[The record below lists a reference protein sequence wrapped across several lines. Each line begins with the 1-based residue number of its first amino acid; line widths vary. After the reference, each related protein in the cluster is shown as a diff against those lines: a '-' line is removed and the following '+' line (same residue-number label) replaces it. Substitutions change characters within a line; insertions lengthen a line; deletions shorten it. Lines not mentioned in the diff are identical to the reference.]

1 MPRVAQRVHVA
12 TESGLAVRLNARMP
26 TIRGRL
32 RRDRSAGEERK
43 GEYVEIDPSEL
54 TGVFAAPRWL
64 RDAGFTAWLLVG
76 ITLFVFGL
84 VWLLSLTHAIFLPLV
99 TAGVIA
105 AVAGPLVGWLNRH
118 RVPRGLGA
126 ALVMLGIVAAGCLAV
141 YLILNGITSETSGIT
156 AHLTSGADKIEGW
169 LKDLGVSSGKA
180 EAANQDASSGASDAF
195 RGLIDG
201 VATGIGALSSL
212 VFFLAMTVLSLF
224 FLLKDGPSI
233 RSWGERHMG
242 VPSDVAHTIT
252 ERTLQSLRGYF
263 LGVTIVA
270 VFNAV
275 LVGGGALL
283 LGVPLAGTIAVVTF
297 LGAYIPYLGAW
308 SAGAFSVLLALG
320 GAGADAAGGMV
331 VIQLL
336 SNGPLQQIVQ
346 PIAYGAALGIHPLA
360 VLVLTIAGGAL
371 FGAVGLIL
379 SAPIAAAIVRISAD
393 LSRAQNGADGAE
405 NVATPSPAPT

>member
-1 MPRVAQRVHVA
+1 
-12 TESGLAVRLNARMP
+12 MP

-32 RRDRSAGEERK
+32 RRDRSGGEEQK

-54 TGVFAAPRWL
+54 TGVFDAPRWL

-76 ITLFVFGL
+76 ISVVLVGL

-105 AVAGPLVGWLNRH
+105 AVAGPLVGWLHRH
-118 RVPRGLGA
+118 RVPRALGA
-126 ALVMLGIVAAGCLAV
+126 TLVMFGIVAAGCLAV
-141 YLILNGITSETSGIT
+141 YLILTGITSETSSISG
-156 AHLTSGADKIEGW
+156 HLTSGADKIEGW
-169 LKDLGVSSGKA
+169 LKDLGVSSGKDH
-180 EAANQDASSGASDAF
+180 AANQHASSGASDAF

-233 RSWGERHMG
+233 RSWTERHMG
-242 VPSDVAHTIT
+242 VPSEVAHTIT
-252 ERTLQSLRGYF
+252 ERTQQSLRGYF
-263 LGVTIVA
+263 FGVTIVA

-275 LVGGGALL
+275 LVGAGALL

-308 SAGAFSVLLALG
+308 SAGAFSVVLALG
-320 GAGADAAGGMV
+320 GAGPDAAAGMA

-360 VLVLTIAGGAL
+360 VLVLTIGGGAL
-371 FGAVGLIL
+371 FGAAGLIL
-379 SAPIAAAIVRISAD
+379 AAPMAAAITRISAD
-393 LSRAQNGADGAE
+393 LSRAQRSADASEGASPP
-405 NVATPSPAPT
+405 VPAPT